1 MKTKDKILWP
11 LALAGLV
18 VTIFLFNRGAAERAA
33 SGPPPATVESNG
45 DATQTNLS
53 SPGSDFATRPV
64 NSGGATPAAFTSDA
78 LALALGALEK
88 ESNPGRQTAALVK
101 LVEGMRLTDV
111 PVAITASVGQTNR
124 MASEFRQMLVRR
136 WAKNDG
142 PVAAEW
148 VERNLSGA
156 ARSSALNAV
165 ASTWAESDAAGAE
178 QWARRLAD
186 PEERGNSLLAI
197 AGEMT
202 RDNPAAALALAVDLP
217 PGLARDEFLL
227 HAAGEWAGLD
237 AKSAIE
243 WGQQI
248 QNEDLRAQ
256 MLAAIATGF
265 AEKDPAAA
273 ATLAA
278 QSMPA
283 GRAQDDAVVGIV
295 QRWVQQEPEQA
306 AVWVAAFPE
315 GNLRDTALEAVVK
328 LWADR
333 DLTDAGAWVN
343 SLSERAGSD
352 VAIAAYVE
360 KLAVQFP
367 EMAVEWAQ
375 EIRSPVL
382 RDERLVHLAEL
393 WLHHDAPAARQWIA
407 QAPLSQETKAR
418 LLAPPQ
424 K

>member
-18 VTIFLFNRGAAERAA
+18 LTIFLFNRGAAERAA
-33 SGPPPATVESNG
+33 SGPSPATAEKTGGMVRADFTDSNAPANAANNTPGANG
-45 DATQTNLS
+45 D
-53 SPGSDFATRPV
+53 R
-64 NSGGATPAAFTSDA
+64 FTDRS
-78 LALALGALEK
+78 LALLLAAIEG
-88 ESNPGRQTAALVK
+88 ESNPGLQAAALVK
-101 LVEGMRLTDV
+101 LVEGIRLTDA
-111 PVAITASVGQTNR
+111 PAALSASVGQTNR
-124 MASEFRQMLVRR
+124 VSTEFRQLLVRR
-136 WAKNDG
+136 WTKGDA
-142 PVAAEW
+142 PAAAEW

-156 ARSSALNAV
+156 ARFSALNAV

-178 QWARRLAD
+178 QWARRLPD
-186 PEERGNSLLAI
+186 LEERGNSLLAI

-202 RDNPAAALALAVDLP
+202 RDDPAAALALAVDLP
-217 PGLARDEFLL
+217 PGLVRDEFLL
-227 HAAGEWAGLD
+227 HAAGEWAGRD

-273 ATLAA
+273 AALAA

-295 QRWVQQEPEQA
+295 QRWVQQNPEQA
-306 AVWVAAFPE
+306 AAWVAAFPE
-315 GNLRDTALEAVVK
+315 GTLRDTALEAVVK

-333 DLTDAGAWVN
+333 DLTEAGAWVN
-343 SLSERAGSD
+343 SLSARAGSD

-393 WLHHDAPAARQWIA
+393 WLHHDAPAARQWID
-407 QAPLSQETKAR
+407 QAPLAPETKAR